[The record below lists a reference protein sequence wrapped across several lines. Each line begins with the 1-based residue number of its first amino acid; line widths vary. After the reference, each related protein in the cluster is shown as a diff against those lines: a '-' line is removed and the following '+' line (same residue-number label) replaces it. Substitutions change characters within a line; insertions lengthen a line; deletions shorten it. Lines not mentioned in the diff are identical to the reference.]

1 MNSKDKLD
9 SSNSKRSNQEQ
20 KTYKNVSSNEKLKK
34 C

>member
-9 SSNSKRSNQEQ
+9 SSNSKRSIQEQ

-34 C
+34 